1 MSTSE
6 FFSYFSWP
14 VVEEMCRDQ
23 RDLCLLVW
31 SKCTRCQSSI
41 FGATINSPKAWTT
54 SIFFYTLK
62 GPQACY
68 LTFQLPIPKDF
79 LLYPS
84 VSDCSLLFQLELAH
98 EEFWQP
104 FLLAHGCDDS
114 IHATSAETVVTK
126 PSFQSWRIHCDCLSI
141 INAINSNLVLKSML
155 KIAFN

>member
-1 MSTSE
+1 MSTSK
-6 FFSYFSWP
+6 FFFHFSLP

-54 SIFFYTLK
+54 SIFFCTYERTV
-62 GPQACY
+62 PQACY
-68 LTFQLPIPKDF
+68 LTFQLPTKGSVP
-79 LLYPS
+79 YPS
-84 VSDCSLLFQLELAH
+84 VSDCSLSSSH

-114 IHATSAETVVTK
+114 ILASATVLCNHDRQRPRYVCWDRSHGAVVSK
-126 PSFQSWRIHCDCLSI
+126 LKDSLWL
-141 INAINSNLVLKSML
+141 LVDYY
-155 KIAFN
+155 

>member
-1 MSTSE
+1 MQKTSPENYEMSTSE
-6 FFSYFSWP
+6 FFSHFSLP

-68 LTFQLPIPKDF
+68 LTFELPIPKDF

-114 IHATSAETVVTK
+114 ILASATLLCNHEVRRDQIFPFARF
-126 PSFQSWRIHCDCLSI
+126 P
-141 INAINSNLVLKSML
+141 
-155 KIAFN
+155 